1 MKSKELLKMDTS
13 DKETRIISLTDDD
26 DDSTIDYS
34 VFDEPYKKL
43 SDDEIKELG
52 IL

>member
-1 MKSKELLKMDTS
+1 MKSKEISKMDTS
-13 DKETRIISLTDDD
+13 DKETRIISLTDD